1 MLITVAFVTFF
12 SLTNLVS
19 ACKLHSLS
27 VSQILLF
34 MITAACAED
43 ILKYFQNFKNINA
56 CDTHRFMHI
65 AACNVG
71 VLPIVTF
78 IEIVDKF
85 IGCKINDE
93 LINLM

>member
-1 MLITVAFVTFF
+1 MTT
-12 SLTNLVS
+12 
-19 ACKLHSLS
+19 
-27 VSQILLF
+27 
-34 MITAACAED
+34 ACAED

-56 CDTHRFMHI
+56 CDTRRFMHI

-93 LINLM
+93 LINLE